1 LPVKMV
7 KTTLL
12 KIIIFLLVLIITFK
26 ILTPSPIYIVM
37 ENGRIN
43 IRLRNIFIYTFFD
56 MTLIASL
63 SFILGLLIAYY
74 FLISETKMPI
84 RIEEIR
90 EGKIVSW
97 NNAVKGLDKDE
108 IKVLKIIVE
117 WNKIYQS
124 ELVKRTGFSKSKIS
138 RILGKLEYRGL
149 IVRKRKGLKKIVISM
164 VSKPRHQIM
173 VS

>member
-1 LPVKMV
+1 MV

-12 KIIIFLLVLIITFK
+12 KIIIFLIMLIIVFK
-26 ILTPSPIYIVM
+26 MLTPSPIYIVM
-37 ENGRIN
+37 ENEGIN

-138 RILGKLEYRGL
+138 RILGKLEYKGL